1 MKTRIL
7 VVDDEASMREFLSI
21 ALGRMDHQVDAVG
34 SAEEAIKIFSESS
47 YDVVISDIRIP
58 GGMNGVELLGV
69 LKETDPAV
77 QVILITAYASVDT
90 AVKAVQLDAL
100 DYVIKPFKIEQ
111 IKNRIDKAMERRKLL
126 TENRYL
132 RKLVKGERDPS
143 GILGESDLIRSVR
156 EMIDKVAPALST
168 VLISGE
174 SGTGKELVARAL
186 HDRSERAGGPFV
198 SINCGAIPE
207 GLLESELFGHKK
219 GSFTGAVQDK
229 DGLFKVAD
237 GGTLFLDEIGETSL
251 AIQVKLL
258 RALQELEIV
267 PVGGIS
273 PIKVDVRVLAATNSA
288 LDERVEIGTFRE
300 DLYYRLNVV
309 PIDMPP
315 LRERREDIKLL
326 AEHFMARASREEK
339 HFSEEALSLLEEYA
353 WPGNVRELENI
364 VELSLIMSEGPI
376 VGIDVLPQQISEPPK
391 EKLGALPQV
400 NQPPDLEMIE
410 RAYIEW
416 VLKQTGGIKT
426 AAAEIL
432 GIDPSTLH
440 RKMDKYGLKDEKED
454 ESSD

>member
-21 ALGRMDHQVDAVG
+21 ALGRMGHDVNAVG
-34 SAEEAIKIFSESS
+34 SAEEAVKVFRESS

-69 LKETDPAV
+69 LKETDPSV
-77 QVILITAYASVDT
+77 QVILITAYASVET
-90 AVKAVQLDAL
+90 AVKAVQLGAL

-111 IKNRIDKAMERRKLL
+111 IKNRIDNAMERRKLL

-132 RKLVKGERDPS
+132 RKLIKEEKAPS
-143 GILGESDLIRSVR
+143 GILGESDLINDVR
-156 EMIDKVAPALST
+156 EMIDKVASTRST

-186 HDRSERAGGPFV
+186 HDRSERSGGPFV

-219 GSFTGAVQDK
+219 GSFTGAVRDK

-237 GGTLFLDEIGETSL
+237 GGTLFLDEIGETSP

-267 PVGGIS
+267 PVGGTS

-288 LDERVEIGTFRE
+288 LNERVETGTFRE

-309 PIDMPP
+309 PIEMPP
-315 LRERREDIKLL
+315 LRERRVDIRLL
-326 AEHFMARASREEK
+326 AKHFMASASREEK
-339 HFSEEALSLLEEYA
+339 KFSEEALSLLEEYA
-353 WPGNVRELENI
+353 WPGNVRELENV
-364 VELSLIMSEGPI
+364 VELSLVMSEGPI
-376 VGIDVLPQQISEPPK
+376 VGIDVLPQQISEPPM
-391 EKLGALPQV
+391 EKLGALPQTD
-400 NQPPDLEMIE
+400 QPPDLETIE

-416 VLKQTGGIKT
+416 VLKQTGGVKT

-432 GIDPSTLH
+432 GVDPSTLH
-440 RKMDKYGLKDEKED
+440 RKMDRYGLRDEKED

>member
-21 ALGRMDHQVDAVG
+21 ALGRMDHHVDAVG
-34 SAEEAIKIFSESS
+34 SAEEAIKVFTESS
-47 YDVVISDIRIP
+47 YDVVISDIKIP

-69 LKETDPAV
+69 LKENDPAV

-111 IKNRIDKAMERRKLL
+111 IKNRIDNAMERRKLL

-132 RKLVKGERDPS
+132 RKQIKEERNPS
-143 GILGESDLIRSVR
+143 GILGESDLIISVR
-156 EMIDKVAPALST
+156 EMIDKVAPAPST

-186 HDRSERAGGPFV
+186 HDRSERTGGPFV
-198 SINCGAIPE
+198 SVNCGAIPE

-219 GSFTGAVQDK
+219 GSFTGAIQDK

-237 GGTLFLDEIGETSL
+237 SGTLFLDEIGETSP

-258 RALQELEIV
+258 RALQEMEVV
-267 PVGGIS
+267 PVGGTS
-273 PIKVDVRVLAATNSA
+273 PIKVDVRVLAATNAA
-288 LDERVEIGTFRE
+288 LEERVENGTFRE

-315 LRERREDIKLL
+315 LRKRKEDIRLL
-326 AEHFMARASREEK
+326 AKHFLASASRNEK
-339 HFSEEALSLLEEYA
+339 SFSEEALSLLEEYS

-364 VELSLIMSEGPI
+364 VELSMVMSEGSI
-376 VGIDVLPQQISEPPK
+376 VGIDVLPQQISKPPM

-400 NQPPDLEMIE
+400 DQPPDLEMIE
-410 RAYIEW
+410 RAYVEW
-416 VLKQTGGIKT
+416 VLKQTRGVKT

-454 ESSD
+454 ESST

>member
-21 ALGRMDHQVDAVG
+21 ALSRMGHDVDTVD
-34 SAEEAIKIFSESS
+34 SAEEAVKVFRESS

-77 QVILITAYASVDT
+77 QVILITAYASVET
-90 AVKAVQLDAL
+90 AVKAVQLGAL
-100 DYVIKPFKIEQ
+100 DYVIKPFKIDQ
-111 IKNRIDKAMERRKLL
+111 IKNRIDNAMERRKLL
-126 TENRYL
+126 SENRYL
-132 RKLVKGERDPS
+132 RKLIKEEKDPS
-143 GILGESDLIRSVR
+143 GILGESDLIKGVR
-156 EMIDKVAPALST
+156 EMIDKVAPARST

-186 HDRSERAGGPFV
+186 HDRSERSGGPFV

-219 GSFTGAVQDK
+219 GSFTGAVRDK

-237 GGTLFLDEIGETSL
+237 GGTLFLDEIGETSP

-267 PVGGIS
+267 PVGAIS

-288 LDERVEIGTFRE
+288 LNERVETGTFRE

-309 PIDMPP
+309 PIEMPP
-315 LRERREDIKLL
+315 LRERRVDIRLL
-326 AEHFMARASREEK
+326 AKHFLASASREEK
-339 HFSEEALSLLEEYA
+339 NFSEEALSLLEEYA
-353 WPGNVRELENI
+353 WPGNVRELENV
-364 VELSLIMSEGPI
+364 VELSMVMSEGPI
-376 VGIDVLPQQISEPPK
+376 IGIDVLPQQISEPPM
-391 EKLGALPQV
+391 EKIGALPQV
-400 NQPPDLEMIE
+400 DQPPDLEMIE

-416 VLKQTGGIKT
+416 VLKQTGGVKT
-426 AAAEIL
+426 AAADIL

>member
-1 MKTRIL
+1 M
-7 VVDDEASMREFLSI
+7 
-21 ALGRMDHQVDAVG
+21 
-34 SAEEAIKIFSESS
+34 
-47 YDVVISDIRIP
+47 
-58 GGMNGVELLGV
+58 
-69 LKETDPAV
+69 
-77 QVILITAYASVDT
+77 
-90 AVKAVQLDAL
+90 
-100 DYVIKPFKIEQ
+100 
-111 IKNRIDKAMERRKLL
+111 
-126 TENRYL
+126 
-132 RKLVKGERDPS
+132 
-143 GILGESDLIRSVR
+143 
-156 EMIDKVAPALST
+156 
-168 VLISGE
+168 
-174 SGTGKELVARAL
+174 
-186 HDRSERAGGPFV
+186 
-198 SINCGAIPE
+198 
-207 GLLESELFGHKK
+207 
-219 GSFTGAVQDK
+219 QDK